1 MSTAYYFTMPAPPDP
16 DRDAILREADLL
28 RVEYPG
34 PRHFLSPGRRL
45 HGRVP
50 ASWRVV
56 RERRAAERLDP
67 GVDLHHLF
75 ADDLRWCALFDR
87 CEAPYVLS
95 LNTALRTG
103 GRVEPPRRPPVAVTV
118 RLEGDRKVLEAA
130 GWRGVRQVAAG
141 ARLAGLAPSPPP
153 PGPPWR
159 LVFASAPWTGRQ
171 FRGKGLDALL
181 DAVAGRSDLRLV
193 LLWRGVLEDAIR
205 RRISRRGLENRVE
218 LQLER
223 VDIASLLAAS
233 HAAVLFP
240 RHSHLVTSHPHSLLE
255 ALAAGRPVALSR
267 SLGLAE
273 AVRRAGSGV
282 VLDDVSPAGI
292 DAALSTLVEG
302 YAGFQ
307 SRAAAMDCS
316 PWGAEAYLRSFR
328 ALRASLP
335 PSVGG
340 GPTAPATAARNDSQ
354 P

>member
-16 DRDAILREADLL
+16 ERDAILREADLL

-50 ASWRVV
+50 VSWRVV
-56 RERRAAERLDP
+56 RERRTAESLDP
-67 GVDLHHLF
+67 RVDLHHLF

-87 CEAPYVLS
+87 CAAPYVLS

-103 GRVEPPRRPPVAVTV
+103 GRVEPPRHLPAAVTV
-118 RLEGDRKVLEAA
+118 RLEGDRRVLDAA
-130 GWRGVRQVAAG
+130 GWRGVNQIPAG

-181 DAVAGRSDLRLV
+181 DAVAGRSELHLV
-193 LLWRGVLEDAIR
+193 LLWRGVLESAIR
-205 RRISRRGLENRVE
+205 RRIARRGLEDRVE
-218 LQLER
+218 LLLDR
-223 VDIASLLAAS
+223 VDIGPLLAGS

-240 RHSHLVTSHPHSLLE
+240 RHPHLVTTHPHSLLE
-255 ALAAGRPVALSR
+255 ALAAGRPVALSH
-267 SLGLAE
+267 SLGLAA

-282 VLDDVSPAGI
+282 VLDDLSPAGI
-292 DAALSTLVEG
+292 GAALSTLVDG
-302 YAGFQ
+302 YAGYQ

-335 PSVGG
+335 PPAGG
-340 GPTAPATAARNDSQ
+340 GPTASATAARNDSQ